1 MKLDTV
7 ESQFFEPPRKSKLVQ
22 IIGRFKE
29 SGVKLQ
35 LLTGERKIRFVPKS
49 EFYLKPVELK
59 IESRLIKKRVQLSVK
74 CFSSNLLFRL

>member
-1 MKLDTV
+1 MRKSIIYLLRS
-7 ESQFFEPPRKSKLVQ
+7 ESEIRYSGIPIFEPPRKSKLVQ

-29 SGVKLQ
+29 LGVKLQ

-59 IESRLIKKRVQLSVK
+59 IESRLIKKRVH
-74 CFSSNLLFRL
+74 